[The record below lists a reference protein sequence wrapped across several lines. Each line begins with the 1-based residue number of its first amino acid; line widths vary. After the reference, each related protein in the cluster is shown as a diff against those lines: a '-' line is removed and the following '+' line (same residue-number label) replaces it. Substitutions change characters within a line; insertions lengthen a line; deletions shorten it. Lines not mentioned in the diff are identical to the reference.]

1 MSTGWTGAVHK
12 VDKELGNTLKD
23 VKSSDTARYIADKV
37 TFANPL
43 VFFDDLKKACVK
55 ACSLDVTPPKE
66 KHVEFIIQSL
76 VRTADAQKA
85 IECVTEVLETSK
97 DAVRVLKALTVLHR
111 ICRDAAED
119 CEVLRLMQP
128 HVNRLHL
135 SKFTDDKNS
144 ECLDMAILVRTYSLY
159 LEEKVMVYR
168 STRMEAE
175 KNTKKSIAIIEQKSL
190 LERAAALEHMQGQ
203 LKVLLECRSGMTFN
217 QPVVGAYSLL
227 IKDAVSL
234 YNIINQITMHMLE
247 VVFSSTQAEAT
258 KIAQCLETLN
268 QQTIGMQNFFMS
280 FSHSPAL
287 SKTIGNMTLKP
298 FPESFLETVRQYAR
312 DGVPPKSDGSLG
324 SESAASPP
332 SKSLPSA
339 PGPAR
344 SPAPAPAPAAPP
356 KQQNMLD
363 DLFGS
368 FDAPSS
374 AAKPTVSGGAA
385 ASSGPLQPGGM
396 GDLLGEMPITA
407 GYLPPPMQA
416 KQQPNM
422 GFPSAMG
429 GPMGQ
434 QQQRAVMAQPVMGGA
449 VMGHTQMGGFQQQ
462 QMQFPQQQQ
471 QQQQQIQQQQHMQQQ
486 HMQQQQQQ
494 QQQMQRQQQ
503 FMTQQPNMGFPSG
516 PSGPIGQQHQ
526 QQWPMMGQQGMAA
539 PSMGSHQMGGFPQQ
553 QQMQAPVGFGP
564 QPSSATLP
572 RKLGA
577 QNPSSVSHLFLQ
589 CHHAFPLI
597 PHSGFS
603 GSTKQRRRI

>member
-12 VDKELGNTLKD
+12 VDKELGNTMKD
-23 VKSSDTARYIADKV
+23 VKSSDTARYLADKV

-76 VRTADAQKA
+76 SRTADAQKA
-85 IECVTEVLETSK
+85 IECVTEVLESSK

-111 ICRDAAED
+111 VCRDATED
-119 CEVLRLMQP
+119 SEILRLMQP

-144 ECLDMAILVRTYSLY
+144 ECLDMAVLVRTYSLY

-217 QPVVGAYSLL
+217 PPVVGAYSLL

-258 KIAQCLETLN
+258 KIAKCLETLN

-280 FSHSPAL
+280 FSQSPAL

-312 DGVPPKSDGSLG
+312 DGVPPKSDGASG
-324 SESAASPP
+324 SESSPTSSSKSAAS
-332 SKSLPSA
+332 
-339 PGPAR
+339 
-344 SPAPAPAPAAPP
+344 APAPARAPASAPAVVP
-356 KQQNMLD
+356 KQQTMMD

-368 FDAPSS
+368 FDATAS
-374 AAKPTVSGGAA
+374 AAKPAAHVGGAA
-385 ASSGPLQPGGM
+385 AASGPFQPGGM
-396 GDLLGEMPITA
+396 GDLLGEMPLTA
-407 GYLPPPMQA
+407 GYLPPPMQI
-416 KQQPNM
+416 K
-422 GFPSAMG
+422 
-429 GPMGQ
+429 
-434 QQQRAVMAQPVMGGA
+434 
-449 VMGHTQMGGFQQQ
+449 
-462 QMQFPQQQQ
+462 
-471 QQQQQIQQQQHMQQQ
+471 
-486 HMQQQQQQ
+486 
-494 QQQMQRQQQ
+494 
-503 FMTQQPNMGFPSG
+503 QQPNMGFPSG
-516 PSGPIGQQHQ
+516 PTGPMGMQ
-526 QQWPMMGQQGMAA
+526 QQRPMMGQQGMGGPTMGHPQFQQQQQFMSQQ
-539 PSMGSHQMGGFPQQ
+539 PSMGFSSGPTGPMGMQQQRPMMGQQGMSGPTMGYPQMSGAQQQQQ
-553 QQMQAPVGFGP
+553 QQMPASGGFGL
-564 QPSSATLP
+564 QPSSAAQP

-577 QNPSSVSHLFLQ
+577 NSSQVQ
-589 CHHAFPLI
+589 CQHFCSI
-597 PHSGFS
+597 
-603 GSTKQRRRI
+603 K

>member
-12 VDKELGNTLKD
+12 VDKELGNTMKD

-66 KHVEFIIQSL
+66 KHVEFILQSL

-119 CEVLRLMQP
+119 CEILRMMQP

-144 ECLDMAILVRTYSLY
+144 ESLDMAVLVRTYSLY
-159 LEEKVMVYR
+159 IEEKVMVYR

-175 KNTKKSIAIIEQKSL
+175 KNTKKSIATIEQKSL

-217 QPVVGAYSLL
+217 APVVGAYSLL

-258 KIAQCLETLN
+258 KIAKCLETLN
-268 QQTIGMQNFFMS
+268 LQTIGMQNFFMS
-280 FSHSPAL
+280 FSQSPAL

-312 DGVPPKSDGSLG
+312 DGVPPKSDGPLG
-324 SESAASPP
+324 SESASPSP
-332 SKSLPSA
+332 KSVPSA
-339 PGPAR
+339 PAPAH
-344 SPAPAPAPAAPP
+344 APAPAAPI

-368 FDAPSS
+368 FDATAS
-374 AAKPTVSGGAA
+374 AAKPSGGGGGGAA
-385 ASSGPLQPGGM
+385 ASGPFQPGGM
-396 GDLLGEMPITA
+396 GDLLGEMPITS
-407 GYLPPPMQA
+407 GYLPPPMQI

-422 GFPSAMG
+422 GFPSSIG
-429 GPMGQ
+429 GPMGM
-434 QQQRAVMAQPVMGGA
+434 QQQRPMMGQQGMGGPTMA
-449 VMGHTQMGGFQQQ
+449 HAQMGGFQQQ
-462 QMQFPQQQQ
+462 QQQHQQQQ
-471 QQQQQIQQQQHMQQQ
+471 QQQQH
-486 HMQQQQQQ
+486 
-494 QQQMQRQQQ
+494 QQQM
-503 FMTQQPNMGFPSG
+503 FMSQQPNMGYPSG
-516 PSGPIGQQHQ
+516 PSGPMGMQ
-526 QQWPMMGQQGMAA
+526 QQRPMMGQQGMGG
-539 PSMGSHQMGGFPQQ
+539 PTMGHAQMGGFQQQ
-553 QQMQAPVGFGP
+553 QQMPASSGFGA
-564 QPSSATLP
+564 QPSSATQP

-577 QNPSSVSHLFLQ
+577 NPSQV
-589 CHHAFPLI
+589 
-597 PHSGFS
+597 
-603 GSTKQRRRI
+603 R

>member
-12 VDKELGNTLKD
+12 VDKELGNTMKD

-66 KHVEFIIQSL
+66 KHVEFILQSL
-76 VRTADAQKA
+76 ARTADAQKA

-111 ICRDAAED
+111 ICRDAPED
-119 CEVLRLMQP
+119 CEILRLMQP
-128 HVNRLHL
+128 HVNKLHL

-144 ECLDMAILVRTYSLY
+144 ECLDMAVLVRTYSLY

-175 KNTKKSIAIIEQKSL
+175 KNTKKSIALIEQKSL

-217 QPVVGAYSLL
+217 APVVGAYSLL

-258 KIAQCLETLN
+258 KIAKCLETLN
-268 QQTIGMQNFFMS
+268 LQTIGMQNFFMS
-280 FSHSPAL
+280 FSQSPPL

-312 DGVPPKSDGSLG
+312 DGIPPKSDGSSG
-324 SESAASPP
+324 IETAPSSSSSAP
-332 SKSLPSA
+332 SVSLPPRA
-339 PGPAR
+339 PAPAT
-344 SPAPAPAPAAPP
+344 SPAPAAAP
-356 KQQNMLD
+356 KQQSMLD
-363 DLFGS
+363 DLFGN
-368 FDAPSS
+368 FDSTAS
-374 AAKPTVSGGAA
+374 AAKPAATGGAA
-385 ASSGPLQPGGM
+385 APSGGLFQPGGM
-396 GDLLGEMPITA
+396 GDLLAEMPITA
-407 GYLPPPMQA
+407 GYLPPPMQT

-422 GFPSAMG
+422 GFPSSMGGNIGMQQQRPMMGQQGMG

-434 QQQRAVMAQPVMGGA
+434 P
-449 VMGHTQMGGFQQQ
+449 QMGGFQQQ
-462 QMQFPQQQQ
+462 QHQQQQ
-471 QQQQQIQQQQHMQQQ
+471 QM
-486 HMQQQQQQ
+486 QQQQQ
-494 QQQMQRQQQ
+494 QQQMQQQQHQHQQQMQMQQQQQ
-503 FMTQQPNMGFPSG
+503 FTSHQPYMGFPSSMG
-516 PSGPIGQQHQ
+516 GTMGMQ
-526 QQWPMMGQQGMAA
+526 QQRPMMGQQGMGG
-539 PSMGSHQMGGFPQQ
+539 PMGQPQMGGFQQ
-553 QQMQAPVGFGP
+553 QQQQQIPTSGGFGM
-564 QPSSATLP
+564 QPTSAMQP

-577 QNPSSVSHLFLQ
+577 NPSQVRS
-589 CHHAFPLI
+589 AFVHVFCGDVLCI
-597 PHSGFS
+597 ILGCYS
-603 GSTKQRRRI
+603 KQR

>member
-12 VDKELGNTLKD
+12 VDKELGNTMKD

-66 KHVEFIIQSL
+66 KHVEFILQSL

-119 CEVLRLMQP
+119 CEILRLMQP

-144 ECLDMAILVRTYSLY
+144 ESLDMAILVRTYSLY
-159 LEEKVMVYR
+159 IEEKVMVYR

-175 KNTKKSIAIIEQKSL
+175 KNTKKSIATIEQKSL

-217 QPVVGAYSLL
+217 APVVGAYSLL

-258 KIAQCLETLN
+258 KIAKCLETLN
-268 QQTIGMQNFFMS
+268 LQTIGMQNFFMS
-280 FSHSPAL
+280 FSQSPAL

-312 DGVPPKSDGSLG
+312 DGVPPKSDGPPV
-324 SESAASPP
+324 SESASPS
-332 SKSLPSA
+332 SKSVPSSPA
-339 PGPAR
+339 PAR
-344 SPAPAPAPAAPP
+344 APAPAPAAPP

-363 DLFGS
+363 DLFGGN
-368 FDAPSS
+368 FDATAS
-374 AAKPTVSGGAA
+374 AAKPSAAGGGGAA
-385 ASSGPLQPGGM
+385 AASGPFQPGGM
-396 GDLLGEMPITA
+396 GDLLGEMPITS
-407 GYLPPPMQA
+407 GYLPPPMQI

-422 GFPSAMG
+422 GFPSSVGGPMGMQQQRPMMGQQSMG
-429 GPMGQ
+429 GPM
-434 QQQRAVMAQPVMGGA
+434 MGG
-449 VMGHTQMGGFQQQ
+449 HPQMGGFQQQ
-462 QMQFPQQQQ
+462 Q
-471 QQQQQIQQQQHMQQQ
+471 QQQHQQMFMSQQPNMGYASGPSGPMGMQQQ
-486 HMQQQQQQ
+486 RPMMGQQSMGGPMMGGHPQMGGFQQQQQQ
-494 QQQMQRQQQ
+494 QQQM
-503 FMTQQPNMGFPSG
+503 PAS
-516 PSGPIGQQHQ
+516 S
-526 QQWPMMGQQGMAA
+526 
-539 PSMGSHQMGGFPQQ
+539 
-553 QQMQAPVGFGP
+553 GFGA
-564 QPSSATLP
+564 QHSSATQP

-577 QNPSSVSHLFLQ
+577 NPSQVRSYILLHQLLF
-589 CHHAFPLI
+589 
-597 PHSGFS
+597 
-603 GSTKQRRRI
+603 

>member
-12 VDKELGNTLKD
+12 VDKELGNTMKD

-55 ACSLDVTPPKE
+55 ACSLDITPPKE
-66 KHVEFIIQSL
+66 KHVEFILQSL

-111 ICRDAAED
+111 ICRDAPED
-119 CEVLRLMQP
+119 SEILRLMQP

-159 LEEKVMVYR
+159 IEEKVMVYR
-168 STRMEAE
+168 STRMDAE
-175 KNTKKSIAIIEQKSL
+175 KNTTKSIAIIEQKSL

-227 IKDAVSL
+227 IKDAGSL
-234 YNIINQITMHMLE
+234 YKIINQITMHMLE

-258 KIAQCLETLN
+258 KIAKCLETLN
-268 QQTIGMQNFFMS
+268 QQTIGMQNFFVAC
-280 FSHSPAL
+280 SHSPAL
-287 SKTIGNMTLKP
+287 SKAIGNMTLKP

-312 DGVPPKSDGSLG
+312 DGIPPKSDGSSG

-344 SPAPAPAPAAPP
+344 APASAPAPAPAPAAT

-363 DLFGS
+363 DFFGS
-368 FDAPSS
+368 FDAPAS
-374 AAKPTVSGGAA
+374 AARPAAGGGAA
-385 ASSGPLQPGGM
+385 APSGPLQPGGM
-396 GDLLGEMPITA
+396 ADLLGEMPITA
-407 GYLPPPMQA
+407 GYLPPLMQA

-434 QQQRAVMAQPVMGGA
+434 QQQRPMMGQPAMGA
-449 VMGHTQMGGFQQQ
+449 PMMGHPQMGGFQQQ
-462 QMQFPQQQQ
+462 PMQHSQHQQQQ
-471 QQQQQIQQQQHMQQQ
+471 QQQQQWQQQQH
-486 HMQQQQQQ
+486 
-494 QQQMQRQQQ
+494 QQQ
-503 FMTQQPNMGFPSG
+503 FMHQQPNMGFPSG
-516 PSGPIGQQHQ
+516 PSGPVGQ
-526 QQWPMMGQQGMAA
+526 QQWPMMGQQGMT
-539 PSMGSHQMGGFPQQ
+539 GSHQMGGFPQQ
-553 QQMQAPVGFGP
+553 QQMQAPGGFGTL
-564 QPSSATLP
+564 QPSSATQP

-577 QNPSSVSHLFLQ
+577 QNPTSVSHLLAHFHRTL
-589 CHHAFPLI
+589 CADSSLVF
-597 PHSGFS
+597 
-603 GSTKQRRRI
+603 